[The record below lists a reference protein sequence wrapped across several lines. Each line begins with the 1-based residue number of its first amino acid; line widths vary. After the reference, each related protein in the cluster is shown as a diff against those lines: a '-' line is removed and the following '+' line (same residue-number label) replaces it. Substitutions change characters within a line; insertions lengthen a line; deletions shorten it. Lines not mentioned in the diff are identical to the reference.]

1 MIPLRLTQRGRTQT
15 PEHQLMCSFPIPLE
29 RPRTPITHSSGN
41 PPFTVILFFRN
52 GTPGVCIPFGA
63 KQGIAPSGAS
73 RSAGGTPA
81 SKAAAKSRTRG
92 DPRLQGQRV
101 CYAQRH
107 RPKTPSRLKRERESH
122 REKHQEKI
130 QDLHMAWFWRVATRG
145 FKFLAAVGQDLH
157 VQLHAER
164 KALTEAHDSNRTEHQ
179 QLLACQQLTGTGRAY
194 DL

>member
-1 MIPLRLTQRGRTQT
+1 MSAYLLEPNKASPHQELREAQVELQRAK
-15 PEHQLMCSFPIPLE
+15 EQLRAEREEILGCS
-29 RPRTPITHSSGN
+29 
-41 PPFTVILFFRN
+41 
-52 GTPGVCIPFGA
+52 
-63 KQGIAPSGAS
+63 
-73 RSAGGTPA
+73 
-81 SKAAAKSRTRG
+81 
-92 DPRLQGQRV
+92 GQRV

-179 QLLACQQLTGTGRAY
+179 QLLVCQQLTGTGRAY